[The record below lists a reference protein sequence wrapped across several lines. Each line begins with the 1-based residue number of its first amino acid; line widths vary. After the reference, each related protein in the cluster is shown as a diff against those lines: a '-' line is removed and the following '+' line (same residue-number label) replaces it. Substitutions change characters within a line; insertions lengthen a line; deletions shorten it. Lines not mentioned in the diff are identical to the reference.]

1 MILKKNFLKNLLPH
15 RDMSCSQNG
24 NVGKLRDQNLI
35 FRFFG
40 RCLVLFSY
48 WETEKGKENILIA
61 ENNLY

>member
-1 MILKKNFLKNLLPH
+1 MLCFLKVNSPNNDIEKEKNFLKNLLLR

-40 RCLVLFSY
+40 QCL
-48 WETEKGKENILIA
+48 I
-61 ENNLY
+61 